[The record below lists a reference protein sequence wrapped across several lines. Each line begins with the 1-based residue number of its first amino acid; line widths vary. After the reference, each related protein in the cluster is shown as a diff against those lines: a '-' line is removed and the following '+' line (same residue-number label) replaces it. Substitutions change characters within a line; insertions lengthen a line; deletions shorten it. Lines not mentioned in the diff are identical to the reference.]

1 MNITI
6 INSKK
11 ATDYYDKEE
20 AVAITFYN
28 VSEGEFQMLRGISA
42 RQKFTMI
49 IEMED
54 I

>member
-6 INSKK
+6 IDSNK
-11 ATDYYDKEE
+11 AMDYYGKGE

-28 VSEGEFQMLRGISA
+28 VTESEFQMLRGISA

-49 IEMED
+49 IEVED